1 MLSLSLLPYIVGPQS
16 QVEQLLVLG
25 GCDSCDVDA
34 ARSEASIRNIIALF
48 TISLALPCLI

>member
-34 ARSEASIRNIIALF
+34 AGSEASIRNIIALF